1 MKVFL
6 FCLMSMALGL
16 AAAEKPNIIVILS
29 DDVGFEEF
37 GIYGVRKEVSKTPN
51 IDALGA
57 RGVTFQTCWGQTIC
71 GPSRA
76 VFFSG
81 NYALHTGRYDNKLNF
96 IPNGHVKENNLPQFT
111 KILHDGGYRV
121 GFAGKWHN
129 ELAGKL
135 GLENDKLGI
144 DEYVYYTGASTLEKI
159 TGEKL
164 VPDENWEIGALSKE
178 VMTSRY
184 WKPHLAKNGELMKT
198 TMNDYGP
205 DIYTDFICDFIERN
219 ANTKQPF
226 LAVYPMVLAH
236 TAHTVTPI
244 EVAAGAKP
252 SNKHYRKAS
261 PEGRKCFENQI
272 RYMDKLV
279 GKIVA
284 KVESS
289 GVADNTIIIYSSDN
303 GTTASSKGRGV
314 EYAVHVPMIV
324 AGAGVK
330 QRAMVSQL
338 TDFTDVL
345 PTIVDFAGLSIPV
358 DKKVDGVSLK
368 PFLMGQSEKTK
379 PVIYAFPG
387 ISRLVRTEDFMLEA
401 LAPLYNQPKGRF
413 YKTNGSYDGR
423 QYENVTHNAEYAVKR
438 KEFDKLM
445 SLYPSVLPT
454 DFKDPLWKNYKGLD
468 KAVKHYQSKGQK
480 KNHLRLPDEYQ
491 FYDSSF

>member
-1 MKVFL
+1 MRFL
-6 FCLMSMALGL
+6 SLLLLFSLCTTASD
-16 AAAEKPNIIVILS
+16 KPNIIVILS

-37 GIYGVRKEVSKTPN
+37 GVYGVRKEASKTPN
-51 IDALGA
+51 IDRLAE
-57 RGVTFQTCWGQTIC
+57 RGVAFQTCWGQAIC

-96 IPNGHVKENNLPQFT
+96 IPNGDVRKNKLPQFT

-129 ELAGKL
+129 DLGGKL

-144 DEYVYYTGASTLEKI
+144 DEYVYYASANTLEKI
-159 TGEKL
+159 TGETL
-164 VPDENWEIGALSKE
+164 VPDENWEVGALSKE
-178 VMTSRY
+178 VITSRY
-184 WKPHLAKNGELMKT
+184 WKPHLAKNGKLMKT

-205 DIYTDFICDFIERN
+205 DIYTDFICDFIKRN
-219 ANTKQPF
+219 AQAKQPF
-226 LAVYPMVLAH
+226 LAVYPMALAH

-252 SNKHYRKAS
+252 SNKHYRKGS

-279 GKIVA
+279 GKIVEQ
-284 KVESS
+284 VEKS
-289 GVADNTIIIYSSDN
+289 GVAENTIIIYSSDN
-303 GTTASSKGRGV
+303 GTTSSSKGRGV
-314 EYAVHVPMIV
+314 EYGIHVPMIV
-324 AGAGVK
+324 AGAGIK
-330 QRAMVSQL
+330 QRGMVSQL

-345 PTIVDFAGLSIPV
+345 PTLVDFAGLSLPK
-358 DKKVDGVSLK
+358 DKNVDGNSLK
-368 PFLMGQSEKTK
+368 LFLTGNSEKTK

-401 LAPLYNQPKGRF
+401 VAPLYDKPRGRF
-413 YKTNGSYDGR
+413 YKTHGSFDGR
-423 QYENVTHNAEYAVKR
+423 GYENVTHNAEYAIKR
-438 KEFDKLM
+438 KEFDQLM
-445 SLYPSVLPT
+445 NDYPSTLPT
-454 DFKDPLWKNYKGLD
+454 DFKDPLWKSYKGMD
-468 KAVKHYQSKGQK
+468 KGLKHFQSKGQI
-480 KNHLRLPDEYQ
+480 KNHLSHPEEYK